1 MKSDFLFS
9 DILLTL
15 GFEHSTTR
23 YIKFTSSTY
32 IAVWLE
38 RHHDIMVVLLFG
50 FGVKSG
56 SEVGE

>member
-23 YIKFTSSTY
+23 YIKFTSSTS
-32 IAVWLE
+32 
-38 RHHDIMVVLLFG
+38 LLQRQLSTLS
-50 FGVKSG
+50 V
-56 SEVGE
+56 